1 MSLMEHT
8 ACACV
13 SLKEKMTNL
22 IDKISKFASMFEKK
36 AQDALGMTVGL
47 EGPFSQANRDR
58 YSDETIEVDDV
69 ELGFRVKGPRV
80 ISDRPTAAGGAL
92 DGDAFWL
99 EVMDTFGEEPEN
111 WEEYSDSTS
120 HSFAFEADWHYEPE
134 DPEVGISGG
143 WELEDFN
150 LVSFDGLN
158 IENKKDKE
166 KLESALTDYIFDNQ
180 GKWLKDHLEGL
191 ADDKGQRLYEER
203 EEARNRLLD

>member
-1 MSLMEHT
+1 
-8 ACACV
+8 
-13 SLKEKMTNL
+13 MTNL

-36 AQDALGMTVGL
+36 AQDALGMTL
-47 EGPFSQANRDR
+47 ELKGPFSQAERDR

-69 ELGFRVKGPRV
+69 ELGFRIKGPRI
-80 ISDRPTAAGGAL
+80 ISDKHFTPAGGAI

-120 HSFAFEADWHYEPE
+120 HSFSFDADWYHEPK

-143 WELEDFN
+143 WELEDFH

-180 GKWLKDHLEGL
+180 DKWLKDHL
-191 ADDKGQRLYEER
+191 QRLDDLEGEIRYEAI

>member
-1 MSLMEHT
+1 M
-8 ACACV
+8 CV
-13 SLKEKMTNL
+13 CVFKGKMTNL

-36 AQDALGMTVGL
+36 AQDASGMTLEL
-47 EGPFSQANRDR
+47 EGPFSQAERDR
-58 YSDETIEVDDV
+58 YFDETIEVDDV
-69 ELGFRVKGPRV
+69 ELGFRIKGPRI
-80 ISDRPTAAGGAL
+80 ISDKHSTSAGGEL

-120 HSFAFEADWHYEPE
+120 HSFAFDADWHHEPKDE
-134 DPEVGISGG
+134 EVGEPGG
-143 WELEDFN
+143 WELDNFN
-150 LVSFDGLN
+150 LVSFNGLK

-180 GKWLKDHLEGL
+180 GKWLKDHLERL
-191 ADDKGQRLYEER
+191 ADDEGQRLYEER